1 MPNNPDLVTIRVPVF
16 DAERTKLAMLGEP
29 DAIFEAAC
37 RAYLDTS
44 FLGFAMEMSIDGLRN
59 PVELHLPRDI
69 YEKVRCS
76 YSKTSPFEEALSLYL
91 SRWSVKPRA
100 E

>member
-1 MPNNPDLVTIRVPVF
+1 MANNPDLVTIRVPVF
-16 DAERTKLAMLGEP
+16 DAERGKLDQLGDR

-37 RAYLDTS
+37 RAYLDRS
-44 FLGFAMEMSIDGLRN
+44 FLGFAMETFIGGLRN
-59 PVELHLPRDI
+59 PVEFHLPRDL
-69 YEKVRCS
+69 YECVRAV
-76 YSKTSPFEEALSLYL
+76 YSNMNPFEEALSLYL